1 MQTNTLLFQFHG
13 DTVKRRSTRR
23 RQTVIRAVDWLLPRS
38 LQEFDIP
45 PVNFTFVATFMNSAP
60 NFWKR
65 PLLQTPAPQLSQLWD
80 EKHNENHTV
89 LPWRVIFLIAKRSQ
103 SIFPFKRR
111 RHNSLFEPKNSF
123 PARHVSSGAVN
134 LFRETLIKPQLRAED
149 HICNYNLKTSG
160 PFWTEPSL
168 KTTRRVS
175 CCPLIFLRKVIVT
188 RRLSD
193 GGKVFF
199 FFFPPNREE
208 NFFFFF
214 HNGDCGREGFKTLCD
229 VFL

>member
-1 MQTNTLLFQFHG
+1 
-13 DTVKRRSTRR
+13 
-23 RQTVIRAVDWLLPRS
+23 
-38 LQEFDIP
+38 
-45 PVNFTFVATFMNSAP
+45 MNSEP
-60 NFWKR
+60 NFGKS
-65 PLLQTPAPQLSQLWD
+65 PLLQTPAPQLSQLWG

-89 LPWRVIFLIAKRSQ
+89 LPWRAILLIAKRSQ

-134 LFRETLIKPQLRAED
+134 LFRETLIKPQLRAKD
-149 HICNYNLKTSG
+149 RICNYNLRTSG

-175 CCPLIFLRKVIVT
+175 CRPLIFLRKVIVT

-193 GGKVFF
+193 GGKVYFF
-199 FFFPPNREE
+199 FSFFSPPKQGRKL
-208 NFFFFF
+208 FLFFF
-214 HNGDCGREGFKTLCD
+214 HSRDGEEGFKTLCD